1 MKSHDI
7 LHQTSCAYTPQ
18 QNGVVERKN
27 RHLVET
33 TRTFLIYDGVPQC
46 FWGDAI
52 LNACYFINHMPS
64 SVLENKFL
72 TLFCF
77 LMSLSIPYSLEFLDL
92 HALFTI
98 LVRGLIN
105 YLLGH
110 INVSF

>member
-1 MKSHDI
+1 MC
-7 LHQTSCAYTPQ
+7 LYTSTK
-18 QNGVVERKN
+18 NGVAEWKN

-33 TRTFLIYDGVPQC
+33 TRTLLIHDGVPQC

-52 LNACYFINHMPS
+52 LSACYLINRMSS
-64 SVLENKFL
+64 SVLENKIPHSI
-72 TLFCF
+72 F
-77 LMSLSIPYSLEFLDL
+77 LMSLFIPYLLEVLDL

-98 LVRGLIN
+98 LVLGLIN